1 MSFIEGLIIAEA
13 SVFSGIMTIASLVLI
28 NEACTWFEMRK
39 ARKQIR
45 KILKGKDN
53 G

>member
-1 MSFIEGLIIAEA
+1 MRFIEWLMIVWA
-13 SVFSGIMTIASLVLI
+13 SVFLGVMLIALLTLI
-28 NEACTWFEMRK
+28 NEAYTWFEMRK
-39 ARKQIR
+39 ARKQIK